1 MLHELFKDFV
11 FKFNIRN
18 GELASQEKL
27 NESVNVLKKETDDL
41 YNRSEIIRGE
51 LAFPWTA
58 QTYYKEGEIVSY
70 QGKNWIVI
78 PGQESIND
86 LPTESYKWTETRRA
100 DWTMELD
107 PYGYIHRNNTDPY
120 LPVGDYNPA
129 VKKYVDDADKINYI
143 GLDLDNGINFI
154 PIDYTSLT
162 NVEHLTGNGLP
173 ETDPNYIPVYTP
185 TSPAH
190 AANKKYV
197 DDQIVELAEGGSI
210 TVGNTL
216 NSEALGLRPAEQYV
230 TLERKFSGNY
240 NGFAVKNGSAADS
253 INATDWMRTTANG
266 LLPYD
271 DNAGSSLGSADWKFA
286 EVHAKTIYADTLIA
300 QEQIL
305 VQRNFNDKYE
315 SDMNYEPGTILRI
328 GDMTEVSIFD
338 DPATDIVAGIVAKE
352 LTTTEFQV
360 DQKCFVTL
368 KGAVMVK
375 VDGIAHR
382 GDFINAGPNGIGV
395 ISTVRNDLTVGVC
408 ISTNNVAGKCK
419 VKV

>member
-51 LAFPWTA
+51 MAFPWTP
-58 QTYYKEGEIVSY
+58 QTYYKSGEIVSY
-70 QGKNWIVI
+70 QNKNWMVI
-78 PGQESIND
+78 PGQESINE
-86 LPTESYKWTETRRA
+86 LPTESYKWTETVRA

-107 PYGYIHRNNTDPY
+107 PDGYIHRANTDPY
-120 LPVGDYNPA
+120 IPTGDYNPA
-129 VKKYVDDADKINYI
+129 VKKYVDDGDSVVYR
-143 GLDLDNGINFI
+143 GLNLSNGINFL
-154 PIDYTSLT
+154 PTDHTNLV
-162 NVEHLTGNGLP
+162 NVEHLTGNGL
-173 ETDPNYIPVYTP
+173 DPSDSNYIPVYTP
-185 TSPAH
+185 TNEAH
-190 AANKKYV
+190 PANKKYV
-197 DDQIVELAEGGSI
+197 DDQLTELAEGGSI

-216 NSEALGLRPAEQYV
+216 NSEALGGREANQYV

-240 NGFAVKNGSAADS
+240 NGFAVKNGPGVDS

-271 DNAGSSLGSADWKFA
+271 DNSGSSLGSSDWKFA
-286 EVHAKTIYADTLIA
+286 EVHARTIYADTLVT

-315 SDMNYEPGTILRI
+315 SDANYEPGTILRI
-328 GDMTEVSIFD
+328 GNTTEVSIFN
-338 DPATDIVAGIVAKE
+338 DPSTDIVAGIVAKE
-352 LTTTEFQV
+352 LTTEEYQL
-360 DQKCFVTL
+360 DNKCFVTL

-375 VDGIAHR
+375 VDGVANR
-382 GDFINAGPNGIGV
+382 GNFIDAGPNGIGV
-395 ISTVRNDLTVGVC
+395 ISTVRSDLTVGVC
-408 ISTNNVAGKCK
+408 ISTNNVAGKCT